1 MADSY
6 GKYLIFLRQMQKQF
20 KVEHSRV
27 DRRSFEARNELS
39 HLKCHSVECPFCS
52 LQPALRGK
60 GFEPLTWQF
69 ILHQLGIRRC
79 RYNVVLFL

>member
-1 MADSY
+1 MANSY

-39 HLKCHSVECPFCS
+39 HLKCHSVECPF
-52 LQPALRGK
+52 LFFTT
-60 GFEPLTWQF
+60 GFERK
-69 ILHQLGIRRC
+69 GIRTFDLAI
-79 RYNVVLFL
+79 YTSSIGHKTL